1 MPPMPRTFA
10 AALALLAAF
19 AGSAHA
25 QAWPA
30 KPLRLIVPYTAAGS
44 TDQLS
49 RALAQRLG
57 DALGQP
63 VLVENRPG
71 ANTII
76 GAEAAAKSDPDG
88 HTLFMGSSG
97 SLAVNP
103 SLYAK
108 LPYDPARDFSLVTL
122 TASSPLVLVLHPS
135 VPVNS
140 VRELADYA
148 RANPGKLN
156 FASVGNG
163 NPLHLAGELF
173 KAMAGVQLTHVPY
186 KGSAPALTDLLA
198 GQVQL
203 MFDTPIT
210 SMPHVRSGKLKAFAV
225 TSAKRS
231 AALPELPTIAE
242 LGYPGYDAGIWFGV
256 VVRKGTP
263 APVIAKLNAE
273 LRKILDHAELRA
285 KFGAQ
290 SLDLMSSTP
299 EEFNAFLG
307 TEVSKWR
314 KVIVDSNTR
323 LD

>member
-1 MPPMPRTFA
+1 LPRILPTLLLC
-10 AALALLAAF
+10 ALAF
-19 AGSAHA
+19 ATRAHA
-25 QAWPA
+25 QAWPS

-63 VLVENRPG
+63 VMVENRPG

-76 GAEAAAKSDPDG
+76 GAEAAAKSEPDG
-88 HTLFMGSSG
+88 YTLFMGSSG

-140 VRELADYA
+140 VKELADYA

-225 TSAKRS
+225 TSARRS

-273 LRKILDHAELRA
+273 LRKILENPELRA

-290 SLDLMSSTP
+290 SLDLTSSTP
-299 EEFNAFLG
+299 EEFNAFLAA
-307 TEVSKWR
+307 EVSKWR
-314 KVIVDSNTR
+314 KVIVDSSTR

>member
-1 MPPMPRTFA
+1 MKAGVSA
-10 AALALLAAF
+10 AFLLAF
-19 AGSAHA
+19 YSCIAGA
-25 QAWPA
+25 QGWPA

-49 RALAQRLG
+49 RAVAQKLG

-63 VLVENRPG
+63 VIVDNRPG
-71 ANTII
+71 ANTIL

-88 HTLFMGSSG
+88 YTLFMGSSG

-103 SLYAK
+103 SLYKK
-108 LPYDPARDFSLVTL
+108 LPYDPQRDFALITL
-122 TASSPLVLVLHPS
+122 AASSPLMLVLNPS
-135 VPVNS
+135 VPANS
-140 VRELADYA
+140 VKELVAYA
-148 RANPGKLN
+148 KANPGKLN

-173 KAMAGVQLTHVPY
+173 KAMAGVDMTHVPY

-210 SMPHVRSGKLKAFAV
+210 SVPHVKAGKLRALAV
-225 TSAKRS
+225 TSGKRS
-231 AALPELPTIAE
+231 RALPDLPTIAE

-256 VVRKGTP
+256 VTRSGTP
-263 APVIAKLNAE
+263 APVLARLNAE
-273 LRKILDHAELRA
+273 LRKILDAADLRER
-285 KFGAQ
+285 FGALA
-290 SLDLMSSTP
+290 LDLMSSSP
-299 EEFNAFLG
+299 EDFASFTARE
-307 TEVSKWR
+307 TVKWQ
-314 KVIVDSNTR
+314 KVIRDSGTT

>member
-1 MPPMPRTFA
+1 MPRILPTLLLC
-10 AALALLAAF
+10 ALAVATR
-19 AGSAHA
+19 AHA
-25 QAWPA
+25 QAWPS

-76 GAEAAAKSDPDG
+76 GAEAAAKSEPDG
-88 HTLFMGSSG
+88 YTLFMGSSG

-140 VRELADYA
+140 VKELADYA

-173 KAMAGVQLTHVPY
+173 KAMAGVQITHVPY

-263 APVIAKLNAE
+263 APVISKLNAE
-273 LRKILDHAELRA
+273 LRKILDNAELRA

-299 EEFNAFLG
+299 EEFNAFLAA
-307 TEVSKWR
+307 EVAKWR

>member
-1 MPPMPRTFA
+1 MPRILPTLLLC
-10 AALALLAAF
+10 ALAVATR
-19 AGSAHA
+19 AHA
-25 QAWPA
+25 QAWPS

-76 GAEAAAKSDPDG
+76 GAEAAAKSEPDG
-88 HTLFMGSSG
+88 YTLFMGSSG

-140 VRELADYA
+140 VKELADYA

-210 SMPHVRSGKLKAFAV
+210 SMPHVRSGNLKAFAV

-263 APVIAKLNAE
+263 APVISKLNAE
-273 LRKILDHAELRA
+273 LRKILDNAELRA

-299 EEFNAFLG
+299 EEFNAFLAA
-307 TEVSKWR
+307 EVAKWR

>member
-1 MPPMPRTFA
+1 MPRILPTLLLC
-10 AALALLAAF
+10 ALAVATR
-19 AGSAHA
+19 AHA
-25 QAWPA
+25 QAWPS

-76 GAEAAAKSDPDG
+76 GAEAAAKSEPDG
-88 HTLFMGSSG
+88 YTLFMGSSG

-140 VRELADYA
+140 VKELADYA

-273 LRKILDHAELRA
+273 LRKILDNAELRA

-299 EEFNAFLG
+299 EEFNAFLAA
-307 TEVSKWR
+307 EVAKWR

>member
-1 MPPMPRTFA
+1 MPRILPTLLLC
-10 AALALLAAF
+10 ALAVATR
-19 AGSAHA
+19 AHA
-25 QAWPA
+25 QAWPS

-76 GAEAAAKSDPDG
+76 GAEAAAKSEPDG
-88 HTLFMGSSG
+88 YTLFMGSSG

-140 VRELADYA
+140 VKELADYA

-225 TSAKRS
+225 TTAKRS

-273 LRKILDHAELRA
+273 LRKILDNAELRA

-299 EEFNAFLG
+299 EEFGTFLAA
-307 TEVSKWR
+307 EVSKWR

>member
-1 MPPMPRTFA
+1 
-10 AALALLAAF
+10 
-19 AGSAHA
+19 
-25 QAWPA
+25 
-30 KPLRLIVPYTAAGS
+30 
-44 TDQLS
+44 
-49 RALAQRLG
+49 
-57 DALGQP
+57 
-63 VLVENRPG
+63 
-71 ANTII
+71 
-76 GAEAAAKSDPDG
+76 
-88 HTLFMGSSG
+88 
-97 SLAVNP
+97 
-103 SLYAK
+103 
-108 LPYDPARDFSLVTL
+108 
-122 TASSPLVLVLHPS
+122 
-135 VPVNS
+135 
-140 VRELADYA
+140 
-148 RANPGKLN
+148 
-156 FASVGNG
+156 
-163 NPLHLAGELF
+163 
-173 KAMAGVQLTHVPY
+173 VQLTHVPY

-263 APVIAKLNAE
+263 APVIAKLSTE
-273 LRKILDHAELRA
+273 LRKILDSTDLRA

-299 EEFNAFLG
+299 EEFGSFLSA
-307 TEVSKWR
+307 EVTKWR

>member
-1 MPPMPRTFA
+1 MPRILPTLLLC
-10 AALALLAAF
+10 ALAVATR
-19 AGSAHA
+19 AHA
-25 QAWPA
+25 QAWPS

-63 VLVENRPG
+63 VMVENRPG

-76 GAEAAAKSDPDG
+76 GAEAAAKSEPDG

-140 VRELADYA
+140 VKELADYA

-173 KAMAGVQLTHVPY
+173 KAMAGVQITHVPY

-210 SMPHVRSGKLKAFAV
+210 SMPHVRSGNLKAFAV

-273 LRKILDHAELRA
+273 LRKILDNAELRA

-299 EEFNAFLG
+299 EEFNAFLAA
-307 TEVSKWR
+307 EVAKWR
-314 KVIVDSNTR
+314 KVIVDSKTR

>member
-1 MPPMPRTFA
+1 MPRILPTLLLC
-10 AALALLAAF
+10 ALAVATR
-19 AGSAHA
+19 AHA
-25 QAWPA
+25 QAWPS

-57 DALGQP
+57 DAIGQP

-76 GAEAAAKSDPDG
+76 GAEAAAKSEPDG
-88 HTLFMGSSG
+88 YTLFMGSSG

-140 VRELADYA
+140 VKELADYA

-263 APVIAKLNAE
+263 APVISKLNAE
-273 LRKILDHAELRA
+273 LRKILDNAELRA

-299 EEFNAFLG
+299 EEFNAFLAA
-307 TEVSKWR
+307 EVAKWR